1 MVYPPFCDICSL
13 CFTSEQYNKSYN
25 CAKNFFEL
33 LKNAVSNE
41 YNDVKINVLGPI
53 QPRISKISNKYRNII
68 TIKCKNNKRFRE
80 MLSVL
85 IKEYMKNNQINGANI
100 TVDINPL
107 V

>member
-1 MVYPPFCDICSL
+1 MRV
-13 CFTSEQYNKSYN
+13 N
-25 CAKNFFEL
+25 
-33 LKNAVSNE
+33 
-41 YNDVKINVLGPI
+41 
-53 QPRISKISNKYRNII
+53 NKYRYRII
-68 TIKCKNNKRFRE
+68 IKCKNNKRFRE